1 MLINKNKYH
10 GYRVDKV
17 LRMRG
22 SKHHVGT
29 GLIFTDI
36 DSGEVIVGKQNFCEL
51 MGISIGVLSHKI
63 TKLRA
68 ECFEQPLEINDR
80 KFTYK
85 KQNQ

>member
-1 MLINKNKYH
+1 MLYNKNKYQ

-22 SKHHVGT
+22 NKQNLGT
-29 GLIFTDI
+29 GLIFTDVA
-36 DSGEVIVGKQNFCEL
+36 SGEVIIGKQNFCEL

-68 ECFEQPLEINDR
+68 ECFEQPLELNGR
-80 KFTYK
+80 RFKFNK
-85 KQNQ
+85 P

>member
-36 DSGEVIVGKQNFCEL
+36 DSGEVIIGKKQFCEQMNL
-51 MGISIGVLSHKI
+51 SIGVLSHKLL
-63 TKLRA
+63 KLRSD
-68 ECFEQPLEINDR
+68 CFEQPLEINGR
-80 KFTYK
+80 KFK
-85 KQNQ
+85 FNKPS